1 MAECA
6 RHPQARTVDVR
17 GTAYCEECLAA
28 RLKPVV
34 PPPPAPGLP
43 NPTVAGVL
51 GVLPGVGAFYNGQY
65 EKGIF
70 HVLLFVMLV
79 AMAEASDGFLAILIP
94 FYFAYLV
101 IDAHKTAR
109 ARQRGEPLP
118 DYLALRAMF
127 GSGDKPIS
135 AAFGR
140 VAEDAAAPAA
150 AATPLDAEPAERRP
164 WVPIV
169 LIVLGVLLLFGNMGW
184 VPSHVFT
191 TFWPVVLIV
200 IGILQGRRR
209 LRARL

>member
-6 RHPQARTVDVR
+6 RHPEARTVDVR
-17 GTAYCEECLAA
+17 GVAYCEECLAA
-28 RLKPVV
+28 RLQASAPR
-34 PPPPAPGLP
+34 PPTPGLP
-43 NPTVAGVL
+43 NPTLAGVL

-65 EKGIF
+65 EKGVF

-94 FYFAYLV
+94 FYFAYMV
-101 IDAHKTAR
+101 IDAHKTAQ
-109 ARQRGEPLP
+109 ARQRGERLP
-118 DYLALRAMF
+118 DYLALGAMF
-127 GSGDKPIS
+127 GSSDKPIS

-140 VAEDAAAPAA
+140 IAEETAAAAPA
-150 AATPLDAEPAERRP
+150 PGPDAEPLARLP
-164 WVPIV
+164 WVAIV